1 MDTAGSG
8 WGGSTGS
15 AEDKMHHKEEEGR
28 VLTHGL
34 GDSVASPG
42 IIEYSFHLATFAVNL
57 FVVSVALFHS
67 WSMHDE

>member
-8 WGGSTGS
+8 WWGSTSS
-15 AEDKMHHKEEEGR
+15 AEDEMHHKEEEGR

-42 IIEYSFHLATFAVNL
+42 IIEWGHGGG
-57 FVVSVALFHS
+57 
-67 WSMHDE
+67 